1 MGTQWLRK
9 QQDRQTM
16 TGITFT
22 THTTPGSLSIENVP
36 FGTQDMWWRNTRFS
50 PLKHVYLCSSGQQ
63 KRFLMFL
70 GALTVQGLP
79 IVIPFLPVLR
89 SRLIHAL
96 DAAVAHE
103 SGDEPKSHQHRERT
117 ATLAW
122 ASTIKHGWL
131 AAESPINEGFV
142 QKISCK

>member
-1 MGTQWLRK
+1 VMAK
-9 QQDRQTM
+9 Y
-16 TGITFT
+16 
-22 THTTPGSLSIENVP
+22 SIQSAKARV
-36 FGTQDMWWRNTRFS
+36 FMFIRS
-50 PLKHVYLCSSGQQ
+50 K

-79 IVIPFLPVLR
+79 IVIPFLPVLM

-117 ATLAW
+117 ATLA
-122 ASTIKHGWL
+122 
-131 AAESPINEGFV
+131 
-142 QKISCK
+142 